1 MCRIVVTGTGIVSA
15 LGIGKAETLDNL
27 MAEQRALRP
36 VQYVRTMHSC
46 LPVGEVPY
54 NDDELKGLLSV
65 PADERIPRSPL
76 LGRLALQEALSESRL
91 SGKPIKRVAFING
104 NTVGGMEKTEQFYND
119 LFDKEDNEAN
129 IALHDC
135 GACTDVI
142 VQGADAGFDLVT
154 TISTACSSAAN
165 ALVAAANL
173 IRAGIVDIAVAGGTE
188 CLSRFHLNG
197 FNALRI
203 LDNEPCRPFDAHRNG
218 LNLGEGAAYLVLET
232 PTSAAR
238 RGVPVL
244 CELSGYANVC
254 DAYHQTAT
262 SPDGAGAV
270 MAMSNALAMSGLQP
284 ADIDYVNA
292 HGTGTANNDLSEGV
306 ALMRVFGKDMPKVS
320 STKSSTGHATSA
332 AGSIES
338 VIAVLALQ
346 HRFVPANV
354 GFDTQMPELTFSP
367 EGHVRNN
374 VELRHVLNNSFAFGG
389 NDTACIFS
397 MPGTVPPRLLPK
409 RKNAV
414 YLRSAAQIS
423 AQKPLSDDWFSRP
436 ERLPYV
442 LNESQDPDFAGF
454 FPPMES
460 RRMCK
465 LIKRAIV
472 TSLVALGEHGM
483 PDAVITGT
491 GLGCMHNTEK
501 FLHAMLDNG
510 EEFLQP
516 TFFMQSTHNT
526 IGSQIAI
533 RLKCHGYNCTYA
545 HRSTSFDSALLDAL
559 VQMEL
564 GQLRSA
570 LVGGHDEMTPAY
582 FELSGKLG
590 CWKKQPVE
598 CTELRNPNGKGTLAG
613 SVSCAMLLSASHS
626 EDALCRV
633 SGMTMLYGPDSAE
646 LQASACRLLAREG
659 ITPGNVSAVVAGLN
673 GDCDNDRIYL
683 DFIRNFRPDVPVM
696 WYKHIFG
703 ESFCASALG
712 VYAGALALHRRHIP
726 AHLRYDDD
734 TATVQPQYLLVH
746 NHFHNKDHTLT
757 LLALC

>member
-1 MCRIVVTGTGIVSA
+1 MGRIVVTGTGIVSA
-15 LGIGKAETLDNL
+15 LGIGKTETLAKL
-27 MAEQRALRP
+27 MAAQRALRP
-36 VQYVRTMHSC
+36 VQYLRTIHTG

-54 NDDELKGLLSV
+54 NDDELKRQFSV
-65 PADERIPRSPL
+65 SQKTTIVRSSL
-76 LGRLALQEALSESRL
+76 LGRIALQEALSEARL
-91 SGKPIKRVAFING
+91 TGKNLERVAFING
-104 NTVGGMEKTEQFYND
+104 NTVGGMEKTEQFYYDFFGKDEND
-119 LFDKEDNEAN
+119 AN

-142 VQGADAGFDLVT
+142 VQGADARFDLVT

-203 LDNEPCRPFDAHRNG
+203 LDSEPCRPFDAHRNG

-238 RGVPVL
+238 RNVPTL
-244 CELSGYANVC
+244 CELSGYANAC

-262 SPDGAGAV
+262 SPDGDGAV
-270 MAMSNALAMSGLQP
+270 LAMNKALAMSGLQP
-284 ADIDYVNA
+284 SDIDYVNA
-292 HGTGTANNDLSEGV
+292 HGTGTANNDLSEGT
-306 ALMRVFGKDMPKVS
+306 ALMHVFGKDMPGVS
-320 STKSSTGHATSA
+320 STKSSTGHTTSA

-354 GFDTQMPELTFSP
+354 GFRTQMPELPFCP
-367 EGHVRNN
+367 VGQVQEN

-397 MPGTVPPRLLPK
+397 LPGTAPTRSPRK
-409 RKNAV
+409 CKNAV
-414 YLRSAAQIS
+414 YLHSAAQIS
-423 AQKPLSDDWFSRP
+423 AQKPLSDDWFTQP
-436 ERLPYV
+436 EMLQDV
-442 LNESQDPDFAGF
+442 FNESQDPDYAGF
-454 FPPMES
+454 FSPMES

-465 LIKRAIV
+465 LLKRAVV
-472 TSLVALGEHGM
+472 TSLVALGKHGM

-491 GLGCMHNTEK
+491 GLGCMYNTEK
-501 FLHAMLDNG
+501 FLRAMLDNG

-533 RLKCHGYNCTYA
+533 RLKCHGYNSTYA
-545 HRSTSFDSALLDAL
+545 HRGTSFDSALLDAL

-564 GQLRSA
+564 GQLQTA

-582 FELSGKLG
+582 FELSDKLG
-590 CWKKQPVE
+590 CWKKQPVR
-598 CTELRNPNGKGTLAG
+598 CNELRKSAAKGALAG
-613 SVSCAMLLSASHS
+613 SASCAMLLSAGQG
-626 EDALCRV
+626 EGALCRIA
-633 SGMTMLYGPDSAE
+633 GMTMLYAPSPQE
-646 LQASACRLLAREG
+646 LQAAACSLLAHEG
-659 ITPGNVSAVVAGLN
+659 IAPGHVSAVVAGLN

-683 DFIRNFRPDVPVM
+683 EFIRDFRHDVPMM

-712 VYAGALALHRRHIP
+712 VYAGALALHRHQIP
-726 AHLRYDDD
+726 EHLRYDSC
-734 TATVQPQYLLVH
+734 TESIQPQYLLVH